1 MNRAGSTSVPAR
13 WRRRPLAV
21 GLAILAIVGTI
32 AVATAMRPV
41 GLAEVLLIVLVEVVV
56 VSLFAGRTVAA
67 ATAVGAFLAVN
78 WFLVPPYGTFQIQA
92 QENWVSLAVFLLLA
106 VGVSTLVEVVLASE
120 RTAAAATARQSVMAE
135 VLRPDS
141 ASAMDSL
148 TAFRSAL
155 DLDEAALLAPSTG
168 DVLLR
173 SARGAAGPRLP
184 EAVIDVEVAPGFRVV
199 GHGAETM
206 GINREFADTLATAV
220 VRAWESQELVAEQER
235 SARLAEIDRARA
247 ALLAS
252 VGHDLRTPLAGIRVS
267 ADALLLA
274 DGTLTEDDRAELLDG
289 LRQSAIRL
297 DEVLG
302 AVLDSSRIEAG
313 VLDVERRPADLGE
326 VAARAVTAWASSR
339 ISLVAPP
346 QAVLAV
352 TDAALLER
360 IVANLV
366 ANALTHTPQDSPVEV
381 VVTGTAQGASIAVI
395 DHGPGLAT
403 DSADVGR
410 SRHGMGLLIVDRLAE
425 LVGADIAHAETPGG
439 GLTATVRVPA

>member
-1 MNRAGSTSVPAR
+1 MNQKAR
-13 WRRRPLAV
+13 R
-21 GLAILAIVGTI
+21 
-32 AVATAMRPV
+32 
-41 GLAEVLLIVLVEVVV
+41 
-56 VSLFAGRTVAA
+56 
-67 ATAVGAFLAVN
+67 
-78 WFLVPPYGTFQIQA
+78 
-92 QENWVSLAVFLLLA
+92 
-106 VGVSTLVEVVLASE
+106 
-120 RTAAAATARQSVMAE
+120 
-135 VLRPDS
+135 
-141 ASAMDSL
+141 
-148 TAFRSAL
+148 
-155 DLDEAALLAPSTG
+155 
-168 DVLLR
+168 
-173 SARGAAGPRLP
+173 
-184 EAVIDVEVAPGFRVV
+184 APGFRVV